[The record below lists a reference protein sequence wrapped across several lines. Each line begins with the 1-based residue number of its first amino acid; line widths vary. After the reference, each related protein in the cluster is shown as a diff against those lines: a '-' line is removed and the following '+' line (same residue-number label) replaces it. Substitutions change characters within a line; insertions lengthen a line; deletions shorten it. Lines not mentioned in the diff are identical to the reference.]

1 VKTAAESFVW
11 TESDRRR
18 EERARIEAERR
29 AGELRVE
36 IQKTADLILTAGEDC
51 LASEAL
57 TNEERQLVINNRDR
71 LVQALQNYDRLL
83 EKTLS
88 PFRRSDLSSVLSNA
102 LWAVTVLSRFAPPVD
117 AIRRREQY
125 HRAAHARR
133 VRQEKPEE
141 IALMGAIVALIER
154 KVSHPTKEAT
164 AMRGEVNWR
173 LTRAGFKKVSSDVI
187 RRRLENIRALEDRI

>member
-36 IQKTADLILTAGEDC
+36 VQKTADLILTAGEDC
-51 LASEAL
+51 VDAEAL

-88 PFRRSDLSSVLSNA
+88 PFRRSDLSSVMSNA
-102 LWAVTVLSRFAPPVD
+102 LWAVTVLSRFSHRSTRSD
-117 AIRRREQY
+117 AESSII
-125 HRAAHARR
+125 ARR
-133 VRQEKPEE
+133 TPDEC
-141 IALMGAIVALIER
+141 GR
-154 KVSHPTKEAT
+154 KSRKRSRLWAQL
-164 AMRGEVNWR
+164 WR
-173 LTRAGFKKVSSDVI
+173 SLAKQK
-187 RRRLENIRALEDRI
+187 